1 MIRVIRAHIALAV
14 AALLAATTF
23 VAGSGCAVNP
33 ATGKRQIN
41 LVSSG
46 REEQM
51 GREADPAIQAE
62 YGLYGDEAVQRYV
75 DGVGQRLA
83 RVSHL
88 PQLTWHFRVLDS
100 PIVNAFALPGG
111 YIYVTRGILA
121 YAESEAQLAGI
132 LGHELAHVTARHT
145 AQQITQ
151 QQIAGI
157 GLLAGAIFVD
167 AFRPY
172 SGLAQQGLGLLFLKY
187 SRDHETEADEFGVQY
202 AVRAGYDPRAIP
214 ATYATLK
221 RISERSGSSLPNF
234 LSTHPDPGGREIN
247 TAQLAQAAVGGAP
260 KGLVVGQE
268 PYLEQLEGLVFGNDP
283 RQGYFDGNRFYHPG
297 TAFQL
302 IFPDGWQT
310 DNQPSAVLAKG
321 NSGVMQVRL
330 ATTAD
335 TLVTPA
341 QFVDSLRIRGAI
353 SEAAGRAEQFRDYLA
368 WVGTV
373 TARDGSGQQNYVA
386 GFIRIRGGR
395 FLEMLGRAGD
405 QRSADQIFAAI
416 RSTAALRDPAK
427 LSVQPN
433 RLHLKPAKT
442 SATFATVWAQYPQ
455 QAISLEEAI
464 ILNSTRT
471 TAAFSKGAPLKIVP
485 KGSGG

>member
-1 MIRVIRAHIALAV
+1 MTGMFRTRFGLALA
-14 AALLAATTF
+14 ALVSLFAFLAGA
-23 VAGSGCAVNP
+23 GCAVNP
-33 ATGKRQIN
+33 ATGKRQIS

-88 PQLTWHFRVLDS
+88 PNLTWHFRVLDS

-111 YIYVTRGILA
+111 YIYITRGILA
-121 YAESEAQLAGI
+121 YVESEAQLAGI

-157 GLLAGAIFVD
+157 GLIAGAIFVD

-187 SRDHETEADEFGVQY
+187 SRDHETEADEIGVQY

-221 RISERSGSSLPNF
+221 RISERTGSSLPNF
-234 LSTHPDPGGREIN
+234 LSTHPDPGGREIR

-260 KGLVVGQE
+260 KGLVVGKE
-268 PYLEQLEGLVFGNDP
+268 PYLQQIDGLVFGNDP
-283 RQGYFDGNRFYHPG
+283 RQGYFEGNRFYHPG
-297 TAFQL
+297 MAFQL

-310 DNQPSAVLAKG
+310 DNQPSAVVAKG
-321 NSGVMQVRL
+321 SAGSMQVL
-330 ATTAD
+330 LGTTSD

-341 QFVDSLRIRGAI
+341 QFVDSLRAHGAI
-353 SEAAGRAEQFRDYLA
+353 TEAAGRSEQFRDYPA

-373 TARDGSGQQNYVA
+373 TARVEGGQQNYIA
-386 GFIRIRGGR
+386 GFIRIRGGQ

-405 QRSADQIFAAI
+405 QRSADQIYAAI

-427 LSVQPN
+427 LNIQAN
-433 RLHLKPAKT
+433 HLRLEPAKT
-442 SATFATVWAQYPQ
+442 SATFATVWAQYPG
-455 QAISLEEAI
+455 QAISLEDAT
-464 ILNSTRT
+464 ILNGTRT
-471 TAAFSKGAPLKIVP
+471 TASFTKGEALKIVP
-485 KGSGG
+485 KAAGN

>member
-1 MIRVIRAHIALAV
+1 MVRIAWRRARFA
-14 AALLAATTF
+14 AALLSLTTF
-23 VAGSGCAVNP
+23 LAGIGCAVNP

-62 YGLYGDEAVQRYV
+62 YGLYGDEAMQRYV

-88 PQLTWHFRVLDS
+88 PNLTWHFRVLDS

-111 YIYVTRGILA
+111 YIYITRGILA
-121 YAESEAQLAGI
+121 YVDSEAQLAGI

-157 GLLAGAIFVD
+157 GLIAGAIFVD
-167 AFRPY
+167 AFRTY
-172 SGLAQQGLGLLFLKY
+172 SGLAQQGMGLLFLKY
-187 SRDHETEADEFGVQY
+187 GRDHETQADELGIQY

-214 ATYATLK
+214 PTYATLK

-234 LSTHPDPGGREIN
+234 LSTHPDPGGREIH

-260 KGLVVGQE
+260 KGLVVGVE
-268 PYLEQLEGLVFGNDP
+268 PFHARIEGLVFGNDP
-283 RQGYFDGNRFYHPG
+283 RQGYFEVNRFYHPDLK
-297 TAFQL
+297 FQL

-310 DNQPSAVLAKG
+310 ENQPSAVVAKG
-321 NSGVMQVRL
+321 SAGAMQLRL
-330 ATTAD
+330 GTTTD
-335 TLVTPA
+335 TLVTPT
-341 QFVDSLRIRGAI
+341 QFVDSLRVRGAI
-353 SEAAGRAEQFRDYLA
+353 SDAVGRSEAFRDFPA

-373 TARDGSGQQNYVA
+373 TANLEGSQQNYIA
-386 GFIRIRGGR
+386 GFIRIRGGQM
-395 FLEMLGRAGD
+395 LEILGRAGD
-405 QRSADQIFAAI
+405 QRSADQIYAAI
-416 RSTAALRDPAK
+416 RSTAALRDADK
-427 LSVQPN
+427 LQVESD
-433 RLHLKPAKT
+433 RLRLKPAKT
-442 SATFATVWAQYPQ
+442 SATFATVWAQYPGP
-455 QAISLEEAI
+455 AITSW
-464 ILNSTRT
+464 RD
-471 TAAFSKGAPLKIVP
+471 KI
-485 KGSGG
+485 